1 MRIPT
6 VLKYVGIVLV
16 IDEDTMLILPFR
28 FVSDRWEFSV
38 ARDENE

>member
-16 IDEDTMLILPFR
+16 IDEDAMLILPFR
-28 FVSDRWEFSV
+28 LCQTGGSSQ
-38 ARDENE
+38 